1 MTEIT
6 DIVVADEVS
15 EIGIREYDVSEL
27 VGGDSLKAVC
37 SVKVEDAASKAI
49 VFNAATNP
57 DYKLKSCIN
66 KKIRVKDLY
75 AETVELMNEET
86 GGIVNV
92 PRIVLID
99 DKGASYECVSVGM
112 FSAIRKLVAV
122 YGEPTWD
129 PPLEVTV
136 KEKPIGKGSML
147 TLQM

>member
-1 MTEIT
+1 MTEIA

-37 SVKVEDAASKAI
+37 SVKAEDAASKAI

-66 KKIRVKDLY
+66 KKIRLKDLY
-75 AETVELMNEET
+75 AETIELMNDET
-86 GGIVNV
+86 GEIVNV

-99 DKGASYECVSVGM
+99 EDGASYECVSVGM

-122 YGEPTWD
+122 YGEPTWY

-136 KEKPIGKGSML
+136 KEKPVGKGSML

>member
-37 SVKVEDAASKAI
+37 SVKAEDAASKAI

-66 KKIRVKDLY
+66 KKIRLKDLY
-75 AETVELMNEET
+75 AETIELMNDET
-86 GGIVNV
+86 GEIVNV

-99 DKGASYECVSVGM
+99 EDGASYECVSVGM

-122 YGEPTWD
+122 YGEPTWY

-136 KEKPIGKGSML
+136 KEKPVGKGSML

>member
-15 EIGIREYDVSEL
+15 EIGIREYDVAEL
-27 VGGDSLKAVC
+27 VGGDTLKAVC
-37 SVKVEDAASKAI
+37 SVKAEDAASKAI

-57 DYKLKSCIN
+57 DYKVKSCIN

-75 AETVELMNEET
+75 AESIEVVNEET
-86 GGIVNV
+86 GEIVNV

-99 DKGASYECVSVGM
+99 DEGASYECVSVGM

-136 KEKPIGKGSML
+136 KEKPVGKGSML

>member
-6 DIVVADEVS
+6 DIVVADDVS

-37 SVKVEDAASKAI
+37 SVKADDPASKAI
-49 VFNAATNP
+49 MFNAATNP

-75 AETVELMNEET
+75 AETIELMNEET
-86 GGIVNV
+86 GEIVNV

-136 KEKPIGKGSML
+136 KEKPVGKGSML

>member
-1 MTEIT
+1 MTEVT

-37 SVKVEDAASKAI
+37 SVKAEDAASKAI

-66 KKIRVKDLY
+66 KKIRLKDLY
-75 AETVELMNEET
+75 AETIELMNDET
-86 GGIVNV
+86 GEIVNV

-99 DKGASYECVSVGM
+99 EDGASYECVSVGM

-122 YGEPTWD
+122 YGEPTWY

-136 KEKPIGKGSML
+136 KEKAVGKGSML

>member
-1 MTEIT
+1 MTEIA

-37 SVKVEDAASKAI
+37 SVKAEDAASKAI

-66 KKIRVKDLY
+66 KKIRLKDLY
-75 AETVELMNEET
+75 AETIELMNDET
-86 GGIVNV
+86 GEIVNV

-99 DKGASYECVSVGM
+99 EDGASYECVSVGM

-136 KEKPIGKGSML
+136 KEKPVGKGSML

>member
-1 MTEIT
+1 MTEVT

-37 SVKVEDAASKAI
+37 SVKAEDAASKAI

-66 KKIRVKDLY
+66 KKIRLKDLY
-75 AETVELMNEET
+75 AETIELMNDET
-86 GGIVNV
+86 GEIVNV

-99 DKGASYECVSVGM
+99 EDGASYECVSVGM

-136 KEKPIGKGSML
+136 KEKPVGKGSML

>member
-37 SVKVEDAASKAI
+37 SVKAEDAASKAI

-66 KKIRVKDLY
+66 KKIRLKDLY
-75 AETVELMNEET
+75 AETIELMNDET
-86 GGIVNV
+86 GEIVNV

-99 DKGASYECVSVGM
+99 EDGASYECVSVGM

-136 KEKPIGKGSML
+136 KEKPVGKGSML

>member
-1 MTEIT
+1 MTKFN
-6 DIVVADEVS
+6 DIVVADEV
-15 EIGIREYDVSEL
+15 GIREYDVAEL

-37 SVKVEDAASKAI
+37 SVKAEDAASKAI

-57 DYKLKSCIN
+57 DYKVKSCIN

-75 AETVELMNEET
+75 AESIEVVNEET
-86 GGIVNV
+86 GEIVNV
-92 PRIVLID
+92 PRMVLID
-99 DKGASYECVSVGM
+99 DEGASYECMSVGM

-136 KEKPIGKGSML
+136 KEKPVGKGSML